1 MKVLNIF
8 KFLAFGPVLA
18 GYICISEPAH
28 SKELPRSIS
37 DIIAQRMPEQP
48 SVRTVAVF
56 HKDDGTP
63 CRIRQQ
69 GITLS
74 VECYVREVWQLR
86 RVQVSR
92 VSATT
97 KPAPKLVV
105 AKPDIKPVAIARAD
119 APETVEVSA
128 YNAANVA
135 QAVRYRIP
143 AFN

>member
-1 MKVLNIF
+1 MNVLNIF
-8 KFLAFGPVLA
+8 KLLAFGPALA
-18 GYICISEPAH
+18 GYICISEPVH

-105 AKPDIKPVAIARAD
+105 AKPDIAIARAD

>member
-1 MKVLNIF
+1 MNIITIF
-8 KFLAFGPVLA
+8 KILAFGPALA
-18 GYICISEPAH
+18 GYIYLTEPAEAK
-28 SKELPRSIS
+28 SADSIS

-56 HKDDGTP
+56 QKDDGTP

-97 KPAPKLVV
+97 KPTPKLVV
-105 AKPDIKPVAIARAD
+105 AKTAVKPVAISRAD

-128 YNAANVA
+128 YNAATAA
-135 QAVRYRIP
+135 QAVRYLIP